1 MPFFRSALRGSIA
14 TTALVASALAVPAIA
29 QERTFSFS
37 IPAQDMKSSLRAL
50 ARASG
55 QQVTFDSG
63 ALKGKRAP
71 ALRGTFT
78 VRDGVAR
85 LLAGSG
91 LEASWG
97 RSGVLVVRPAGR
109 VADASGAAYAAV
121 PASAAAEEADR
132 DIIVTGSR
140 IARPVVTDSPVP
152 IIGISEED
160 IQASGATELSE
171 ILADYPGVTPSLNLA
186 NSNNQING
194 AGTSSVDLRSLGSD
208 RTLTLIDGRRTV
220 SNRITGNAVSLSSIP
235 TMFVERV
242 EVITG
247 GQSAVYGSDAIA
259 GVINIIT
266 RRKFD
271 GVRIGGRAGISS
283 QGDSQRLNLDLLVGK
298 RFFDDRVSVILGAS
312 YEKEDGIMGYQR
324 ARSLESLSYSQSAD
338 ANPLNQG
345 DLGITRP
352 AKSSSVPG
360 GRFLSSSTTGGGYF
374 YYDANGNLA
383 RSTSTA
389 VYGWETRPDLQISG
403 PRTSYL
409 AAGKLSVDLGSD
421 IEFFGQVQYSK
432 VKTSS
437 ERGGAETAAYD
448 DEFGDPNNLET
459 IGRIPRNSPYVPA
472 AIRALASS
480 SGVQWSR
487 RFSELGHYRVLND
500 RQTWRAWTGLRGTLA
515 DDWKWEIGYGY
526 GRFHQ
531 DQDRVNVLNLKNLQN
546 AINTEFDPAAPGD
559 LSRVRCVNAAART
572 AGCVPVNLFGRGS
585 ITPQA
590 ADYIRANLNLDGIM
604 RQDVVQG
611 YMSGSL
617 FDLPAGPVSV
627 AFGGEYRRDA
637 QSSTTDEATRRGFG
651 SASFIAEYE
660 GNVKAK
666 EVFGEINV
674 PLLREQPFA
683 HRLALDA
690 AVRVGDYNITNV
702 GSVLSYR
709 VGGEWAPIEDL
720 RFRAQYARAQRA
732 PTVTNLYSP
741 PRDDADDVVDLCD
754 GVTAATAGTVATNC
768 RSIPAI
774 AAAIAA
780 NGVFTQIT
788 DNIEGPSAGNPE
800 LKEETADTITLGAVL
815 MPRAL
820 SGLSLTVDYFKIKVK
835 DAISAL
841 EPDEL
846 LRECLGNPD
855 GLTDNF
861 FCNEITRNN
870 EGQITRILNRDLNLN
885 QIVRSGVDVALEY
898 RFDAPQF
905 LSSTGKFDI
914 RLLYSRLLDF
924 YTVFDGVNGVSRT
937 NEKGQIGSWLN
948 TGQAQLGYRDGGL
961 RLRWKLRYT
970 GKAVDSNLRL
980 AAAEKA
986 GSNPPFLRIGDRIR
1000 HDFYASVDVPSAGND
1015 FRAYAGV
1022 NNAFNS
1028 VSPFLPSGTASGSSQ
1043 NVSGDYD
1050 VIGRYFYLGFE
1061 AKF

>member
-1 MPFFRSALRGSIA
+1 MQLFRSALRGSIA

-29 QERTFSFS
+29 QERTFSFA
-37 IPAQDMKSSLRAL
+37 IPAQDMKASLRAL
-50 ARASG
+50 ARTSG
-55 QQVTFDSG
+55 QQISFDSG
-63 ALKGKRAP
+63 ALRGKRAP
-71 ALRGTFT
+71 ALHGTFT

-97 RSGVLVVRPAGR
+97 RSGVLVVRTAAR

-121 PASAAAEEADR
+121 PASSVAQEPDR

-283 QGDSQRLNLDLLVGK
+283 QGDSQRLNLDLLVGE

-360 GRFLSSSTTGGGYF
+360 GRFLSSSTAGGGYF

-383 RSTSTA
+383 RSASSA

-409 AAGKLSVDLGSD
+409 AAGKLSVDLGSN

-448 DEFGDPNNLET
+448 DEFGDPNALEQ
-459 IGRIPRNSPYVPA
+459 IGRIPRSSPYVPA

-500 RQTWRAWTGLRGTLA
+500 RQTWRAWTGLRGTLSN
-515 DDWKWEIGYGY
+515 DWKWEISYGY

-531 DQDRVNVLNLKNLQN
+531 DQDRVNVLNLKNLQY
-546 AINTEFDPAAPGD
+546 AINTQFDPAAPGD
-559 LSRVRCVNAAART
+559 LSRVRCADAAAR
-572 AGCVPVNLFGRGS
+572 
-585 ITPQA
+585 
-590 ADYIRANLNLDGIM
+590 
-604 RQDVVQG
+604 
-611 YMSGSL
+611 
-617 FDLPAGPVSV
+617 
-627 AFGGEYRRDA
+627 
-637 QSSTTDEATRRGFG
+637 
-651 SASFIAEYE
+651 
-660 GNVKAK
+660 
-666 EVFGEINV
+666 
-674 PLLREQPFA
+674 
-683 HRLALDA
+683 
-690 AVRVGDYNITNV
+690 
-702 GSVLSYR
+702 
-709 VGGEWAPIEDL
+709 
-720 RFRAQYARAQRA
+720 
-732 PTVTNLYSP
+732 
-741 PRDDADDVVDLCD
+741 
-754 GVTAATAGTVATNC
+754 
-768 RSIPAI
+768 
-774 AAAIAA
+774 
-780 NGVFTQIT
+780 
-788 DNIEGPSAGNPE
+788 
-800 LKEETADTITLGAVL
+800 
-815 MPRAL
+815 
-820 SGLSLTVDYFKIKVK
+820 
-835 DAISAL
+835 
-841 EPDEL
+841 
-846 LRECLGNPD
+846 
-855 GLTDNF
+855 
-861 FCNEITRNN
+861 
-870 EGQITRILNRDLNLN
+870 
-885 QIVRSGVDVALEY
+885 
-898 RFDAPQF
+898 
-905 LSSTGKFDI
+905 
-914 RLLYSRLLDF
+914 
-924 YTVFDGVNGVSRT
+924 
-937 NEKGQIGSWLN
+937 
-948 TGQAQLGYRDGGL
+948 GGL
-961 RLRWKLRYT
+961 RSGQPVRSR
-970 GKAVDSNLRL
+970 VDHPAGGRLHPRQPEPRRHHAPGRGPGLYERL
-980 AAAEKA
+980 AVRPA
-986 GSNPPFLRIGDRIR
+986 GWPCVGRVRRRISSRRAKLDHRRSHPPRVRIGVVHRRI
-1000 HDFYASVDVPSAGND
+1000 
-1015 FRAYAGV
+1015 
-1022 NNAFNS
+1022 
-1028 VSPFLPSGTASGSSQ
+1028 
-1043 NVSGDYD
+1043 
-1050 VIGRYFYLGFE
+1050 
-1061 AKF
+1061 